1 MTTSQFVNLYEV
13 LQVGQT
19 AGPDEIRK
27 AITKQRRQWIKRQG
41 SADPERR
48 AEAEARVRDI
58 DRAEKV
64 LLDSGARAGFDR
76 ELADYRPPAGPS
88 VSGNGIDWLDRAR
101 AYLDQDNPNAANY
114 AAREAINVQGSNDAA
129 WFLRA
134 HSSFLMGNAGD
145 AEYEFAE
152 AIRLAPQN
160 PVYHYG
166 LGEAYAAL
174 NRWQS
179 AMSKYEEALKLDPGN
194 PEYRTSIAQVFL
206 QNDMAGKALEIM
218 ESVVRE
224 HPDNPAFRYYLAI
237 ALHDELLDHL
247 GKIKSIVL
255 HGEVLSEG
263 GFYVLSEEQAALVM
277 KRADTIANLKVGDPD
292 VTAMVTELR
301 EMVYEARE
309 PKWNWANWSK
319 WFLAVIIL
327 GVVPFV
333 SGIGSGSPG
342 VAFMGFLMVVLIPG
356 LFYTLRHKPM
366 WQHRL
371 KAATELGRLERK
383 GR

>member
-1 MTTSQFVNLYEV
+1 MTTSRFVNLYEV

-19 AGPDEIRK
+19 AGADEIRK

-41 SADPERR
+41 NADPDRR

-64 LLDSGARAGFDR
+64 LLDSATRAAFDR
-76 ELADYRPPAGPS
+76 ELAEYRPPAGPAAGS
-88 VSGNGIDWLDRAR
+88 NDIDWLDRAR

-114 AAREAINVQGSNDAA
+114 AAREAINLRGNDDAA

-134 HSSFLMGNAGD
+134 HSSFLLGNAGD

-152 AIRLAPQN
+152 AIRLSPQN
-160 PVYHYG
+160 PAYHYG
-166 LGEAYAAL
+166 LGEAYGAMAK
-174 NRWQS
+174 WQQ
-179 AMSKYEEALKLDPGN
+179 AMRKYEEALRLDPGN
-194 PEYRTSIAQVFL
+194 AEYRTSIAQVFL
-206 QNDMAGKALEIM
+206 QNEMAANALEIM

-247 GKIKSIVL
+247 GKLGPIVL

-263 GFYVLSEEQAALVM
+263 GFFVLSEEQASLVA
-277 KRADTIANLKVGDPD
+277 KRADNIANLKTGDPD
-292 VTAMVTELR
+292 IAEMVRELR
-301 EMVYEARE
+301 EMANEARQ
-309 PKWNWANWSK
+309 PKWNWTNWHK
-319 WFLAVIIL
+319 WFLALLIVGII
-327 GVVPFV
+327 PFM

-342 VAFMGFLMVVLIPG
+342 AAFMGFLMIIAIGG
-356 LFYTLRHKPM
+356 LFYLLRYKPM
-366 WQHRL
+366 WKHRL
-371 KAATELGRLERK
+371 KTATEFGRVERR

>member
-1 MTTSQFVNLYEV
+1 MTTSRFVNLYEV

-19 AGPDEIRK
+19 AGTDEIRK

-41 SADPERR
+41 NADPDRR

-64 LLDSGARAGFDR
+64 LLDPAARAAFDR
-76 ELADYRPPAGPS
+76 ELAEYRPPVGPAAES
-88 VSGNGIDWLDRAR
+88 NGIDWLDRAR

-114 AAREAINVQGSNDAA
+114 AAREAINLRGNDDAA

-134 HSSFLMGNAGD
+134 HSSFLLGNAGD

-152 AIRLAPQN
+152 AIRLSPQN
-160 PVYHYG
+160 PAYHYG
-166 LGEAYAAL
+166 LGEAYAAMAK
-174 NRWQS
+174 WQQ
-179 AMSKYEEALKLDPGN
+179 AMRKYEEALRLDPGN

-206 QNDMAGKALEIM
+206 QNEMAANALEIM

-247 GKIKSIVL
+247 GKLRPLVL

-263 GFYVLSEEQAALVM
+263 GFFILSEEQASLVV
-277 KRADTIANLKVGDPD
+277 KRANNIANLKTGDPD
-292 VTAMVTELR
+292 IATMVAELR
-301 EMVYEARE
+301 EMAAEAQKPR
-309 PKWNWANWSK
+309 WDWVNWHK
-319 WFLAVIIL
+319 WFLALLIVGII
-327 GVVPFV
+327 PFM

-342 VAFMGFLMVVLIPG
+342 AAFMGFLMIVAIGG
-356 LFYTLRHKPM
+356 LFYVLRYKPNWKHM
-366 WQHRL
+366 L
-371 KAATELGRLERK
+371 KAATALGRVERR

>member
-19 AGPDEIRK
+19 ANAEDIRK

-64 LLDSGARAGFDR
+64 LLVSNARATFDR
-76 ELADYRPPAGPS
+76 ELADYRPPSGPAAG
-88 VSGNGIDWLDRAR
+88 GNGIDWLDRAR
-101 AYLDQDNPNAANY
+101 AYLDQENPNAANY
-114 AAREAINVQGSNDAA
+114 AASEAINQRGNDDAA
-129 WFLRA
+129 WFVRA

-152 AIRLAPQN
+152 AIRLSPQN
-160 PVYHYG
+160 SLYHYG
-166 LGEAYAAL
+166 LGEAYAAIGKWEQAL
-174 NRWQS
+174 R
-179 AMSKYEEALKLDPGN
+179 KYEEALRLDPGN

-206 QNDMAGKALEIM
+206 QNDMGGKALEIM

-247 GKIKSIVL
+247 GKIKAVVL

-263 GFYVLSEEQAALVM
+263 GFYILSEEQASLVS
-277 KRADTIANLKVGDPD
+277 KRADRIANLQTGDPD
-292 VTAMVTELR
+292 VTGMVEELRAMVQ
-301 EMVYEARE
+301 EARE
-309 PKWNWANWSK
+309 PKWNWTNWHK
-319 WFLAVIIL
+319 WFLALLIVGI
-327 GVVPFV
+327 VPFM

-342 VAFMGFLMVVLIPG
+342 TAFMGFLMIILIGG
-356 LFYTLRHKPM
+356 LFYVLRHKPM
-366 WQHRL
+366 WRHRL
-371 KAATELGRLERK
+371 KSATDLGRLERR

>member
-13 LQVGQT
+13 LQVSQASG
-19 AGPDEIRK
+19 ADEIRK

-41 SADPERR
+41 SADPDRR

-64 LLDSGARAGFDR
+64 LLDASARAAFDR
-76 ELADYRPPAGPS
+76 ELTDYRPPAGPAAG
-88 VSGNGIDWLDRAR
+88 GNGIDWLDRAR
-101 AYLDQDNPNAANY
+101 TYLDQDNPNAANY
-114 AAREAINVQGSNDAA
+114 AAREAINLRGNDDAA
-129 WFLRA
+129 WFVRA
-134 HSSFLMGNAGD
+134 HSSFLMGNAND

-152 AIRLAPQN
+152 AIRLSPQN
-160 PVYHYG
+160 PLYHYG
-166 LGEAYAAL
+166 LGEVYAAMGK
-174 NRWQS
+174 WQQ
-179 AMSKYEEALKLDPGN
+179 AMRKYEEALRLDPGN

-206 QNDMAGKALEIM
+206 QNDMAANALEIM

-247 GKIKSIVL
+247 GKIKAIVL

-263 GFYVLSEEQAALVM
+263 GFFILSEAQASLVS
-277 KRADTIANLKVGDPD
+277 KRADDIANLKTGDPD
-292 VTAMVTELR
+292 ITRMVEELR
-301 EMVYEARE
+301 EMAQEARK
-309 PKWNWANWSK
+309 PKWNWANWHK
-319 WFLAVIIL
+319 WFLAFLIFGI
-327 GVVPFV
+327 VPF
-333 SGIGSGSPG
+333 IGGVGGGGAGS
-342 VAFMGFLMVVLIPG
+342 VFMGFLMMVLIG
-356 LFYTLRHKPM
+356 GMFYMLRHKPT

-371 KAATELGRLERK
+371 KAANDLGRVERK

>member
-1 MTTSQFVNLYEV
+1 MTTSRFVNLYEV
-13 LQVGQT
+13 LQVSQT
-19 AGPDEIRK
+19 AGADEIRK

-41 SADPERR
+41 NADPDRR
-48 AEAEARVRDI
+48 TEAEARVRDI

-64 LLDSGARAGFDR
+64 LLDPAARAAFDR
-76 ELADYRPPAGPS
+76 DLAEYRPPEGPAAG
-88 VSGNGIDWLDRAR
+88 GNGIDWLDRAR

-114 AAREAINVQGSNDAA
+114 AAREAINLRGNDDAA

-134 HSSFLMGNAGD
+134 HSSFLLGNAGD

-152 AIRLAPQN
+152 AIRLSPQN
-160 PVYHYG
+160 PAYHYG
-166 LGEAYAAL
+166 LGEAYAAMAK
-174 NRWQS
+174 WHQ
-179 AMSKYEEALKLDPGN
+179 AMRKYEEALRLDPGN

-247 GKIKSIVL
+247 GKLGPIVL

-263 GFYVLSEEQAALVM
+263 GFFVLSEEQASLVA
-277 KRADTIANLKVGDPD
+277 KRADNIANLKTGDPD
-292 VTAMVTELR
+292 ITEMVAELR
-301 EMVYEARE
+301 EMAREARE
-309 PKWNWANWSK
+309 EKWNWANWPK
-319 WFLAVIIL
+319 WFMAFLIL
-327 GVVPFV
+327 GIIPFV
-333 SGIGSGSPG
+333 GGIGGGGATG
-342 VAFMGFLMVVLIPG
+342 VFMGFLMMVLIG
-356 LFYTLRHKPM
+356 GMFYTLRYKPM
-366 WQHRL
+366 WKHRL
-371 KAATELGRLERK
+371 KAATELGRVERR

>member
-1 MTTSQFVNLYEV
+1 VTTSQFVNLYEV

-19 AGPDEIRK
+19 ASTDEIRK
-27 AITKQRRQWIKRQG
+27 AITRQRRQWIKRQG
-41 SADPERR
+41 SADPGRR

-64 LLDSGARAGFDR
+64 LLDPKERAAFDR
-76 ELADYRPPAGPS
+76 ELAEYRPPAGPA
-88 VSGNGIDWLDRAR
+88 GQDNGIDWLDRAR

-114 AAREAINVQGSNDAA
+114 AAREAINLRGDDDAA

-152 AIRLAPQN
+152 AIRLSPQN
-160 PVYHYG
+160 PAYHYG
-166 LGEAYAAL
+166 LGETYAAMAK
-174 NRWQS
+174 WQS
-179 AMSKYEEALKLDPGN
+179 ALRKYEEALRLDPGN
-194 PEYRTSIAQVFL
+194 PEYRTSIAQVYL
-206 QNDMAGKALEIM
+206 QNDLGGKALEIM

-247 GKIKSIVL
+247 GKISAIVL

-263 GFYVLSEEQAALVM
+263 GFYILSEEQASLVM
-277 KRADTIANLKVGDPD
+277 KRADNIANLKVSDPD
-292 VTAMVTELR
+292 VARMVEELR
-301 EMVYEARE
+301 EMATEARA
-309 PKWNWANWSK
+309 PKWDWTNWHK
-319 WFLAVIIL
+319 WFGVLLVVGII
-327 GVVPFV
+327 PFF
-333 SGIGSGSPG
+333 SGIGSGSAAS
-342 VAFMGFLMVVLIPG
+342 AFIGLLMIVGIGG

-371 KAATELGRLERK
+371 KSAKEFGRIERK

>member
-13 LQVGQT
+13 LQIGQT
-19 AGPDEIRK
+19 SGTEEIRK

-41 SADPERR
+41 SADPDRR

-64 LLDSGARAGFDR
+64 LLDTGARATFDR
-76 ELADYRPPAGPS
+76 ELAEYRPPEGPS
-88 VSGNGIDWLDRAR
+88 VQGNGIDWLDRAR
-101 AYLDQDNPNAANY
+101 AYLDQDNPSAANY
-114 AAREAINVQGSNDAA
+114 AAREAINLRGDHDAA
-129 WFLRA
+129 WFVRA
-134 HSSFLMGNAGD
+134 HSSFLLGNAGD

-160 PVYHYG
+160 PAYHYG
-166 LGEAYAAL
+166 LGEAYA
-174 NRWQS
+174 S
-179 AMSKYEEALKLDPGN
+179 MSKWQQAMRKYEDALRIDPGN

-206 QNDMAGKALEIM
+206 QNEMAGKALEIM

-247 GKIKSIVL
+247 GKIRPVVL
-255 HGEVLSEG
+255 HGEVLGEG
-263 GFYVLSEEQAALVM
+263 GFYILSEAQASLVM
-277 KRADTIANLKVGDPD
+277 KRADAIENLKTGDPD
-292 VTAMVTELR
+292 VTKMVEELR
-301 EMVYEARE
+301 QMVYEARE
-309 PKWNWANWSK
+309 TKWNWTNWHK
-319 WFLAVIIL
+319 WFGAFLIVGII
-327 GVVPFV
+327 PFIG
-333 SGIGSGSPG
+333 GIGSGSPG
-342 VAFMGFLMVVLIPG
+342 SVFMGFLMMVLIG
-356 LFYTLRHKPM
+356 GMFYTLRHKPM

-371 KAATELGRLERK
+371 KAATELNRVERK